1 MKKTNNKNN
10 KATNKKT
17 TKKQPRYGISH
28 PDLFHHS
35 RWHVHLNLWQVVSPV
50 VHAPKFG
57 VALVKGLHRRQK
69 NLILKGRTPDVID
82 LNGGYQHQGRNVW
95 QLKKITE
102 GEFICQSWSFKNLQ
116 VAQFPNA
123 IKQLHSKFPY
133 IWGLGWRI
141 YRQQKTKSH
150 QFPAPK
156 SHETTKIQISM
167 SPRHWS
173 LQPVEE
179 EESTG
184 AHRRRRRTGTVH
196 RVTHSDSFLNGYG
209 RFD

>member
-1 MKKTNNKNN
+1 MKKTNKKNN
-10 KATNKKT
+10 KTTNKKT

-116 VAQFPNA
+116 VAQFLISECNQATP
-123 IKQLHSKFPY
+123 FPY
-133 IWGLGWRI
+133 VISEALAEGLSSAKDSKKRSVSSAQI
-141 YRQQKTKSH
+141 TLNNDKKTNK
-150 QFPAPK
+150 
-156 SHETTKIQISM
+156 
-167 SPRHWS
+167 
-173 LQPVEE
+173 
-179 EESTG
+179 
-184 AHRRRRRTGTVH
+184 
-196 RVTHSDSFLNGYG
+196 
-209 RFD
+209 